1 MTELNKQ
8 DYARINNKV
17 AKMYRDTLKDLLE
30 TLKPW
35 SENFDAMTFSQKREF
50 ERELKVATH
59 LLKVSKELN
68 KDVAF
73 DIKEYLRKA
82 GSDAYSGLSKALN
95 ENGSITIDNVFINPE
110 FLDASLNKPVAGA
123 TLSTRLHNDTEKL
136 AKRSTSVIRTGL
148 VKGQSYSSIAG
159 RLRDLNEASY
169 NNAMRIVRTEGHR
182 IQAEATQ
189 KGYEDAKVLGIHLR
203 KEWVASI
210 DGRTRHD
217 HAKLNGQTVE
227 IDEKFEVNGHK
238 TMGPGLF
245 GIPEEDINCR
255 CTTVEVLVDEK
266 DMPLPDDPN
275 ALTWNEKQAIE
286 RYISPQSLS
295 LNDMLRL
302 NLDLN
307 EDYKR
312 WTKNLDA
319 ALDKLPNAKGV
330 YNRSAYFRSD
340 DDLRKFVTESTPGNT
355 FTLKGYTS
363 ATQYPE
369 IYGKDAALQIR
380 VTNGSTAKDMR
391 YYNEREGELLY
402 KRDARFKSVNVYKE
416 DGMWI
421 LEVEELD
428 AK

>member
-1 MTELNKQ
+1 
-8 DYARINNKV
+8 
-17 AKMYRDTLKDLLE
+17 MYRDTLKDLLE

-59 LLKVSKELN
+59 MLKVSKELN
-68 KDVAF
+68 KDVEF

-82 GSDAYSGLSKALN
+82 GSDAYSGLNKALN
-95 ENGSITIDNVFINPE
+95 KSGSITIDNVFINPE

-123 TLSTRLHNDTEKL
+123 TLSTRLHKDTERL

-169 NNAMRIVRTEGHR
+169 NNSMRIVRTEGHR

-189 KGYEDAKVLGIHLR
+189 KGYEDAKALGIHLR

-255 CTTVEVLVDEK
+255 CTTVEVVVEDERDK
-266 DMPLPDDPN
+266 PLPDEPN
-275 ALTWNEKQAIE
+275 GLTWYEHKALND
-286 RYISPQSLS
+286 YISSDSYKINDALRKGYALS
-295 LNDMLRL
+295 PE
-302 NLDLN
+302 LD
-307 EDYKR
+307 KT
-312 WTKNLDA
+312 TKYLDD
-319 ALDKLPNAKGV
+319 ALEKLPNYEGTTW
-330 YNRSAYFRSD
+330 RSVTPD
-340 DDLRKFVTESTPGNT
+340 DKFKFVEEMTIGRTVTWDSFVSTSP
-355 FTLKGYTS
+355 
-363 ATQYPE
+363 Q
-369 IYGKDAALQIR
+369 IYNKDDFAQVKITNVKRGKDIR
-380 VTNGSTAKDMR
+380 AYNDNEQEVLYRRGTKFKVLDRRSENGMR
-391 YYNEREGELLY
+391 VIE
-402 KRDARFKSVNVYKE
+402 
-416 DGMWI
+416 M
-421 LEVEELD
+421 EEL
-428 AK
+428 